1 MAVFKSKINNKSDAF
16 SKNKSEFSEL
26 IKKMEDIYG
35 RAEKVSERRRQKF
48 IERGQLT
55 PRERLSK
62 ILDQDTAFIEL
73 FNMISYLVDDDN
85 YDTSISGGSIIA
97 GIGFISGVRCLVFVD
112 DSGINAGALTAK
124 SIDKALGCLN
134 ISLRQKLPFIHLVE
148 SSGIN
153 LMNYTV
159 EFWSNTG
166 GMFYGLAKLS
176 AAGIP
181 TIAVLHGLSTAGGA
195 YQPGMSDYV
204 IGVKKNGMA
213 ALAGPALLKAATG
226 EIALNEELGGSE
238 MHARVT
244 GLVEYLADDDEHAL
258 RIVRDLIDKID
269 WNTKILKRQPILYEE
284 PFYDTK
290 ELIGIVSVD
299 YKVPY
304 DVRELIARIVDGS
317 DFIDFKAEYGV
328 STVCVQT
335 KINGYSCGIIGNN
348 GPIDPNGAT
357 KSAQFIQLCD
367 QSDIPLIFLSNT
379 TGFMVGKQTEQ
390 LGMIKHGSKL
400 IQAVSNVKVPK
411 ITLNV
416 GASFGAGNY
425 AMCGKAYEPDFI
437 FSWPNAKIGVMGGEQ
452 AAKTMEQVMISSAER
467 KGTNIDE
474 TKLKSQL
481 TEITEKYNSQSDAFV
496 TSGRGLDYGLI
507 NPIDTRKIIGFLL
520 ETFWESKHRATKP
533 NSFGI
538 ARM

>member
-1 MAVFKSKINNKSDAF
+1 MAGFKSKINNKSDVF
-16 SKNKSEFSEL
+16 SKNKSEFFEL

-48 IERGQLT
+48 IDRGQLT

-62 ILDQDTAFIEL
+62 ILDQDSVFIEL

-269 WNTKILKRQPILYEE
+269 WNTKILKREPILYEE
-284 PFYDTK
+284 PIYDTK

-328 STVCVQT
+328 STVCVQA

-452 AAKTMEQVMISSAER
+452 AAKTMKQVITSSAER
-467 KGTNIDE
+467 KGTNIDKA
-474 TKLKSQL
+474 KLKSQL

-507 NPIDTRKIIGFLL
+507 SPIDTRKILGFLL

>member
-1 MAVFKSKINNKSDAF
+1 MAVFKSKINNKSDVF

-26 IKKMEDIYG
+26 IKKMEDIYC

-48 IERGQLT
+48 IDRGQLT

-269 WNTKILKRQPILYEE
+269 WNTKILKREPILYEE
-284 PFYDTK
+284 PIYDTK
-290 ELIGIVSVD
+290 ELSGIVSVD

-474 TKLKSQL
+474 TKLKSKL

-507 NPIDTRKIIGFLL
+507 NPIDTRKILGFLL

>member
-1 MAVFKSKINNKSDAF
+1 MAVFKSKINNKSDVF

-48 IERGQLT
+48 IDRGQLT

-269 WNTKILKRQPILYEE
+269 WNTKILKREPILYEK
-284 PFYDTK
+284 PIYDTK
-290 ELIGIVSVD
+290 ELSGIVSVD

-507 NPIDTRKIIGFLL
+507 NPIDTRKILGFLL

>member
-1 MAVFKSKINNKSDAF
+1 MAVFKSKINNKSDVF

-26 IKKMEDIYG
+26 IKKMEDIYC

-48 IERGQLT
+48 IDRGQLT

-97 GIGFISGVRCLVFVD
+97 GIGFVSGVRCLVFVD

-269 WNTKILKRQPILYEE
+269 WNTKILKREPILYEE
-284 PFYDTK
+284 PAYNAK
-290 ELIGIVSVD
+290 ELSGIVSVD

-467 KGTNIDE
+467 KGTNIDKA
-474 TKLKSQL
+474 KLKSQL

-507 NPIDTRKIIGFLL
+507 NPMDTRKILGFLL

>member
-1 MAVFKSKINNKSDAF
+1 MAVFKSKIDNKSDAF

-48 IERGQLT
+48 IDRGQLT

-244 GLVEYLADDDEHAL
+244 GLVEYLADDDKHAL

-269 WNTKILKRQPILYEE
+269 WNTKILKREPILYEE
-284 PFYDTK
+284 PIYDTK
-290 ELIGIVSVD
+290 ELCGIVSVD

-507 NPIDTRKIIGFLL
+507 NPIDTRKILGFLL

>member
-48 IERGQLT
+48 IDRGQLT

-269 WNTKILKRQPILYEE
+269 WNTKILKREPILYEE
-284 PFYDTK
+284 PIYDTK
-290 ELIGIVSVD
+290 ELSGIVSVD

-507 NPIDTRKIIGFLL
+507 NPIDTRKILGFLL

>member
-1 MAVFKSKINNKSDAF
+1 MAVFKSKINNKSDVF

-48 IERGQLT
+48 IDRGQLT

-85 YDTSISGGSIIA
+85 NDTSISGGSIIA

-244 GLVEYLADDDEHAL
+244 GLVEYLADDDEHAI
-258 RIVRDLIDKID
+258 RIVRELIDKID
-269 WNTKILKRQPILYEE
+269 WNTKILNREPILYEV
-284 PFYDTK
+284 PIFDTK
-290 ELIGIVSVD
+290 ELSGIVSVD

-467 KGTNIDE
+467 KGINKDE
-474 TKLKSQL
+474 TK
-481 TEITEKYNSQSDAFV
+481 
-496 TSGRGLDYGLI
+496 
-507 NPIDTRKIIGFLL
+507 
-520 ETFWESKHRATKP
+520 
-533 NSFGI
+533 
-538 ARM
+538 

>member
-1 MAVFKSKINNKSDAF
+1 MAVFKSKINNKSDVF

-48 IERGQLT
+48 IDRGQLT

-244 GLVEYLADDDEHAL
+244 GLVEYLADDDKHAL

-269 WNTKILKRQPILYEE
+269 WNTKILKREPILYEK
-284 PFYDTK
+284 PIYDTK
-290 ELIGIVSVD
+290 ELSGIVSVD

-335 KINGYSCGIIGNN
+335 KINGYSCGIIGNK

-474 TKLKSQL
+474 VKLKSQL

-507 NPIDTRKIIGFLL
+507 NPTDTRKILGFLL

>member
-1 MAVFKSKINNKSDAF
+1 MAVFKSKIDNKSDAF

-284 PFYDTK
+284 PIYDTK

-507 NPIDTRKIIGFLL
+507 NPTDTRKIIGFLL

>member
-1 MAVFKSKINNKSDAF
+1 MAVFKSKIDNKSDAF
-16 SKNKSEFSEL
+16 CKNKSEFSEL

-48 IERGQLT
+48 IDRGQLT

-166 GMFYGLAKLS
+166 GMFCGLAKLS

-269 WNTKILKRQPILYEE
+269 WNTKILKREPILYEE
-284 PFYDTK
+284 PIYDTK

-507 NPIDTRKIIGFLL
+507 NPIDTRKILGFLL

>member
-1 MAVFKSKINNKSDAF
+1 MAVFKSKINNKSDVF

-48 IERGQLT
+48 IDRGQLT

-269 WNTKILKRQPILYEE
+269 WNTKVLKRQSISYEE
-284 PFYDTK
+284 PIYDIK

-507 NPIDTRKIIGFLL
+507 NPIDTRKILGFLL

>member
-1 MAVFKSKINNKSDAF
+1 MAVFKSKIDNKSDAF

-269 WNTKILKRQPILYEE
+269 WNTKILKREPILYEE
-284 PFYDTK
+284 PIYDTK

-328 STVCVQT
+328 STVCVQA

-507 NPIDTRKIIGFLL
+507 SPVDTRKILGFLL

>member
-1 MAVFKSKINNKSDAF
+1 MAVFKSKIDNKSDAF

-284 PFYDTK
+284 PIYDTK

-507 NPIDTRKIIGFLL
+507 NPIDTRKILGFLL

>member
-1 MAVFKSKINNKSDAF
+1 MAVFKSKIDNKSDAF

-35 RAEKVSERRRQKF
+35 RAEKVSERRRKKF
-48 IERGQLT
+48 IDRGQLT

-85 YDTSISGGSIIA
+85 NDTSISGGSIIA

-269 WNTKILKRQPILYEE
+269 WNTKILKREPILYEE
-284 PFYDTK
+284 PAYNAK
-290 ELIGIVSVD
+290 ELSGIVSVD

-452 AAKTMEQVMISSAER
+452 AAKTMEQVMISSADR

-474 TKLKSQL
+474 VKLKSQL

-507 NPIDTRKIIGFLL
+507 NPIDTRKILGFLL

>member
-1 MAVFKSKINNKSDAF
+1 MAVFKSKIDNKSDAF

-62 ILDQDTAFIEL
+62 ILDKDTAFIEL

-284 PFYDTK
+284 PIYDTE

-507 NPIDTRKIIGFLL
+507 NPSDTRKIIGFLL

>member
-1 MAVFKSKINNKSDAF
+1 MAVFKSKINNKSDVF

-26 IKKMEDIYG
+26 IKKMEDIYC

-48 IERGQLT
+48 IDRGQLT

-269 WNTKILKRQPILYEE
+269 WNTKILKREPILYEE
-284 PFYDTK
+284 PIYDTK
-290 ELIGIVSVD
+290 ELSGIVSVD

-452 AAKTMEQVMISSAER
+452 AAKTMEQVMISSAKR

-507 NPIDTRKIIGFLL
+507 NPIDTRKILGFLL

>member
-1 MAVFKSKINNKSDAF
+1 MAVFKSKINNKSDVF

-48 IERGQLT
+48 IDRGQLT

-244 GLVEYLADDDEHAL
+244 GLVEYLADDDKHAL

-269 WNTKILKRQPILYEE
+269 WNTKILKREPILYEE
-284 PFYDTK
+284 PIYDTK
-290 ELIGIVSVD
+290 ELSGIVSVD

-507 NPIDTRKIIGFLL
+507 NPMDTRKILGFLL
-520 ETFWESKHRATKP
+520 ETFWESKHRAIKP

>member
-1 MAVFKSKINNKSDAF
+1 MAVFKSKINNKSDVF

-48 IERGQLT
+48 IDRGQLT

-134 ISLRQKLPFIHLVE
+134 ISLKQKLPFIHLVE

-269 WNTKILKRQPILYEE
+269 WNTKILKREPILYEE
-284 PFYDTK
+284 PIYDTK

-400 IQAVSNVKVPK
+400 IQAVSNAKVPK

-507 NPIDTRKIIGFLL
+507 NPSDTRKIIGFLL

>member
-1 MAVFKSKINNKSDAF
+1 MAVFKSKINNKSDVF

-48 IERGQLT
+48 IDRGQLT

-269 WNTKILKRQPILYEE
+269 WNTKILKREPILYEE
-284 PFYDTK
+284 PIYDTK
-290 ELIGIVSVD
+290 ELSGIVSVD

-474 TKLKSQL
+474 TKLKSKL
-481 TEITEKYNSQSDAFV
+481 TKITEKYNSQSDAFV

-507 NPIDTRKIIGFLL
+507 NPIDTRKILGFLL

>member
-1 MAVFKSKINNKSDAF
+1 MAVFKSKINNKSDVF

-48 IERGQLT
+48 IDRGQLT

-269 WNTKILKRQPILYEE
+269 WNTKILKREPILYEE
-284 PFYDTK
+284 PIYDTK
-290 ELIGIVSVD
+290 ELSGIVSVD

-474 TKLKSQL
+474 TKFKSQL

-507 NPIDTRKIIGFLL
+507 NPIDTRKILGFLL

>member
-1 MAVFKSKINNKSDAF
+1 MAVFKSKIDNKSDAF

-48 IERGQLT
+48 IDRGQLT

-269 WNTKILKRQPILYEE
+269 WNTKILKREPILYEE
-284 PFYDTK
+284 PIYDTK

-507 NPIDTRKIIGFLL
+507 NPIDTRKTIGFLL

>member
-1 MAVFKSKINNKSDAF
+1 MAVFKSKINNKSDVF

-48 IERGQLT
+48 IDRGQLT

-284 PFYDTK
+284 PIYDTK

-507 NPIDTRKIIGFLL
+507 NPIDTRKILGFLL

>member
-269 WNTKILKRQPILYEE
+269 WNTKILKREPILYEE
-284 PFYDTK
+284 PIYDTK
-290 ELIGIVSVD
+290 ELSGIVSVD

-507 NPIDTRKIIGFLL
+507 NPIDTRKILGFLL

>member
-1 MAVFKSKINNKSDAF
+1 MAVFKSKINNKSDVF

-48 IERGQLT
+48 IDRGQLT

-85 YDTSISGGSIIA
+85 NDTSISGGSIIA

-269 WNTKILKRQPILYEE
+269 WNTKILKREPILYEE
-284 PFYDTK
+284 PIYDTK
-290 ELIGIVSVD
+290 ELSGIVSVD

-452 AAKTMEQVMISSAER
+452 AAKTMEQVMLSSAER

-474 TKLKSQL
+474 VKLKSQL

-496 TSGRGLDYGLI
+496 TSGKGLDYGLI
-507 NPIDTRKIIGFLL
+507 NPIDTRKILGFLL
-520 ETFWESKHRATKP
+520 ETFWESKHRSTKP

>member
-1 MAVFKSKINNKSDAF
+1 MAVFKSKINNKSDVF

-48 IERGQLT
+48 IDRGQLT

-269 WNTKILKRQPILYEE
+269 WNTKILKREPILYEE
-284 PFYDTK
+284 PIYDTK
-290 ELIGIVSVD
+290 ELSGIVSVD

-452 AAKTMEQVMISSAER
+452 AAKTMEQVMLSSAER
-467 KGTNIDE
+467 KGTNIDGS
-474 TKLKSQL
+474 KLKSKL

-507 NPIDTRKIIGFLL
+507 NPIDTRKILGFLL

>member
-1 MAVFKSKINNKSDAF
+1 MAVFKSKINNQSDVF

-26 IKKMEDIYG
+26 NKKMEDIYG

-48 IERGQLT
+48 IDRGQLT

-124 SIDKALGCLN
+124 SIDKALGCLS

-269 WNTKILKRQPILYEE
+269 WNTKVLKRQSISYEE
-284 PFYDTK
+284 PIYDIK

-328 STVCVQT
+328 STVCVQA

-467 KGTNIDE
+467 KGTSIDE

-507 NPIDTRKIIGFLL
+507 NPIDTRKILGFLL

>member
-1 MAVFKSKINNKSDAF
+1 MAVFKSKINNKSDVF

-124 SIDKALGCLN
+124 SIDKALWCLN

-244 GLVEYLADDDEHAL
+244 GLVEYLADDDKHAL

-269 WNTKILKRQPILYEE
+269 WNTKILKREPILYEK
-284 PFYDTK
+284 PIYDTK
-290 ELIGIVSVD
+290 ELSGIVSVD

-335 KINGYSCGIIGNN
+335 KINGYSCGIIGNK

-474 TKLKSQL
+474 VKLKSQL

-507 NPIDTRKIIGFLL
+507 NPIDTRKILGFLL

>member
-166 GMFYGLAKLS
+166 GMFYGLARLS

-284 PFYDTK
+284 PIYDTK

-400 IQAVSNVKVPK
+400 IQAVSNAKVPK

-507 NPIDTRKIIGFLL
+507 NPSDTRKIIGFLL

>member
-1 MAVFKSKINNKSDAF
+1 MAVFKSKINNKSDVF

-48 IERGQLT
+48 IDREQLT

-269 WNTKILKRQPILYEE
+269 WNTKILKREPILYEE
-284 PFYDTK
+284 PIYDTK

-481 TEITEKYNSQSDAFV
+481 IEITEKYNSQSDAFV

-507 NPIDTRKIIGFLL
+507 NPIDTRKILGFLL

>member
-1 MAVFKSKINNKSDAF
+1 MAVFKSKINNKSDLF
-16 SKNKSEFSEL
+16 SKNTSEFSEL

-48 IERGQLT
+48 IDRGQLT

-62 ILDQDTAFIEL
+62 ILDQDTEFIEL
-73 FNMISYLVDDDN
+73 FNMISYLVDDN
-85 YDTSISGGSIIA
+85 NHDTSISGGSIIA

-134 ISLRQKLPFIHLVE
+134 ISLKQKLPFIHLVE

-166 GMFYGLAKLS
+166 GIFYGLAKLS

-269 WNTKILKRQPILYEE
+269 WNSKILKCEPIFYKE
-284 PFYDTK
+284 PIYDTK

-299 YKVPY
+299 YKIPY

-328 STVCVQT
+328 STVCVQA

-467 KGTNIDE
+467 KGTNIDKA
-474 TKLKSQL
+474 KLKSQL
-481 TEITEKYNSQSDAFV
+481 TEITQKYNSQSDAFV

-507 NPIDTRKIIGFLL
+507 SPIDTSKILGFLL

>member
-1 MAVFKSKINNKSDAF
+1 MAVFKSKINNKSDVF

-269 WNTKILKRQPILYEE
+269 WNTKILKREPILYEE
-284 PFYDTK
+284 PIYDIK
-290 ELIGIVSVD
+290 ELSGIVSVD

-507 NPIDTRKIIGFLL
+507 NPIDTRKILGFLL

>member
-1 MAVFKSKINNKSDAF
+1 MAVFKSKINNKSDVF

-26 IKKMEDIYG
+26 IKKMEDIYC

-48 IERGQLT
+48 IDRGQLT

-269 WNTKILKRQPILYEE
+269 WNTKILKREPILYEE
-284 PFYDTK
+284 PIYDTK
-290 ELIGIVSVD
+290 ELSGIVSVD

-317 DFIDFKAEYGV
+317 DFIDFKVEYGV

-474 TKLKSQL
+474 VKLKSQL

-507 NPIDTRKIIGFLL
+507 NPIDTRKILGFLL